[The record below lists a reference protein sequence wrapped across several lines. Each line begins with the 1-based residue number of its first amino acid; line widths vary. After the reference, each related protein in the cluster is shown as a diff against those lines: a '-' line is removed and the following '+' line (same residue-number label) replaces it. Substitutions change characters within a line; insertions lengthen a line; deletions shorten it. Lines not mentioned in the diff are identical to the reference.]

1 MNVANFYIDNV
12 GWIPASMIEEGDVVV
27 LQSGDKSTVE
37 KIDKIVYNK
46 YPKKKPYIKSRLRH
60 EKEQV

>member
-1 MNVANFYIDNV
+1 
-12 GWIPASMIEEGDVVV
+12 MIEEGDVVV